1 MPRRNSKHLTD
12 PGIEKMRKPPQGQ
25 RVERFD
31 AGVEGLCLR
40 ITGRGVKS
48 WCVYYHFPNED
59 GQLKH
64 HRITLGRYPALKIAQ
79 AREEARRIK
88 DQASSD
94 IDPKATQAS
103 KEAETEAKRR
113 GTFSA
118 VAERYISIECPQ
130 LRRGQE
136 SESIIRREL
145 IPHWGPRMVSDLH
158 RRELTALTDELIAAD
173 KPMAARRLY
182 ETAKRVL
189 NWAMERGD
197 INDNPLAV
205 ARPPVKREPRERA
218 LKHSEIQ
225 DLWAAWDEM
234 GYPFGAVMKLLLLTG
249 QRRSEVAEMLWSE
262 IDLDCSQW
270 AIPKERSK
278 SKREHIVPLSAPAL
292 SVLNGLPHFGEGAF
306 VFTTTDGARPVSGF
320 SRAKV
325 RANDLSGVE
334 NWRLHDLRRTVRTE
348 MARLGVPEIVGERVL
363 NHLPQGLTKTYN
375 IHHYLDEKQDA
386 LARWAQELMNI
397 IEPPPANVVPLEAQR

>member
-1 MPRRNSKHLTD
+1 
-12 PGIEKMRKPPQGQ
+12 MRKPPGGQ
-25 RVERFD
+25 RIERFD

-48 WCVYYHFPNED
+48 WCVYYHFPDAD
-59 GQLKH
+59 GRLKH
-64 HRITLGRYPALKIAQ
+64 HRITLGRYPALKVVQ
-79 AREEARRIK
+79 ARDEARTIK
-88 DQASSD
+88 DQASSG
-94 IDPKATQAS
+94 IDPRVAQA
-103 KEAETEAKRR
+103 KTEAETEAKRR
-113 GTFSA
+113 GSFSA

-145 IPHWGPRMVSDLH
+145 IPHWGLRMVSDLH
-158 RRELTALTDELIAAD
+158 RRDLTALTDELIAD
-173 KPMAARRLY
+173 GRPMAARRLY

-189 NWAMERGD
+189 SWAMDRGD
-197 INDNPLAV
+197 IDDNPLAA
-205 ARPPVKREPRERA
+205 ARPPIKREPRERA

-225 DLWAAWDEM
+225 DLWAVWDEM
-234 GYPFGAVMKLLLLTG
+234 GYPFGSVMKLLLLTG
-249 QRRSEVAEMLWSE
+249 QRRSEVAEMRWTE

-292 SVLNGLPHFGEGAF
+292 SVLNDLPHFGEGAF

-334 NWRLHDLRRTVRTE
+334 NWRVHDLRRTVRTE
-348 MARLGVPEIVGERVL
+348 MARLRVPEIVGERVL
-363 NHLPQGLTKTYN
+363 NHLPQGLTRTYN
-375 IHHYLDEKQDA
+375 IHEYLDEKQDA

>member
-1 MPRRNSKHLTD
+1 
-12 PGIEKMRKPPQGQ
+12 MRKPPQGQ

-64 HRITLGRYPALKIAQ
+64 HRITLGRYPALKVAQ
-79 AREEARRIK
+79 ARDEARRIK
-88 DQASSD
+88 DQASSG
-94 IDPKATQAS
+94 IDPRAAQANV
-103 KEAETEAKRR
+103 EAETEAKRR
-113 GTFSA
+113 GTFLA

-130 LRRGQE
+130 LSRGQE

-145 IPHWGPRMVSDLH
+145 IPHWGARMVSDLH
-158 RRELTALTDELIAAD
+158 RRDLTALTDELIAD
-173 KPMAARRLY
+173 GRPMAARRLY
-182 ETAKRVL
+182 ETSKRVL

-197 INDNPLAV
+197 IDDNPLAV

-234 GYPFGAVMKLLLLTG
+234 GYPFGSVMKLLLLTG
-249 QRRSEVAEMLWSE
+249 QRRSEVAKMLWSE

-292 SVLNGLPHFGEGAF
+292 AVLSGLPRFGDGAF
-306 VFTTTDGARPVSGF
+306 IFTTTDGARPVSGF
-320 SRAKV
+320 SKAKA
-325 RANDLSGVE
+325 RANDLSGIPD
-334 NWRLHDLRRTVRTE
+334 WRLHDLRRTVRTE

-386 LARWAQELMNI
+386 LARWAQELMKI
-397 IEPPPANVVPLEAQR
+397 IEPPPDNLVRLETQR